1 MKFVISLGGSI
12 INPGTIDIEFL
23 KEFKAL
29 VEQSNHAFVI
39 VCGGGVVAREYQKA
53 AREFDVLDLRLDEIG
68 IKATE
73 INAELVASI
82 VGVRRARL
90 LEEVVSSKD
99 KVVVTNGLFPGVT
112 TDFDS
117 VVIAGLIGAD
127 TVINVSNID
136 GIYDKDPSKNKDA
149 KLLKKMTYDELIKLA
164 TEFSLGAG
172 AHFVF
177 DLAAAKLAQRSGI
190 KIISL
195 KGIENLKK
203 AIEGK
208 EFVGTTVV

>member
-23 KEFKAL
+23 KKFKTL
-29 VEQSNHAFVI
+29 VEQSNHTFVI
-39 VCGGGVVAREYQKA
+39 VCGGGVVARNYQNA
-53 AREFDVLDLRLDEIG
+53 AREFDVLGLRLDEIG

-82 VGVRRARL
+82 VGVRRARV
-90 LEEVVSSKD
+90 LEEIVSSKE
-99 KVVVTNGLFPGVT
+99 KIIVTNGLFPGVT
-112 TDFDS
+112 TDFDA

-127 TVINVSNID
+127 TVINVSNVD
-136 GIYDKDPSKNKDA
+136 GIYDKDPSKNEDA
-149 KLLKKMTYDELIKLA
+149 KLLKRMTYDELIKLA

-195 KGIENLKK
+195 KGIENLKS